1 LSLSVS
7 LLGVCWTMLP
17 QLSFQFYELGLE
29 FNHGMCNNAGCQG
42 CTRGWAGRAGGRR
55 IIDVL
60 ESPEHAPRNICVL
73 RHVVNTEIVK
83 CLKYWVVKRNCR
95 QLLRL

>member
-1 LSLSVS
+1 
-7 LLGVCWTMLP
+7 MLP

-29 FNHGMCNNAGCQG
+29 FNHGMCDNAGCQG
-42 CTRGWAGRAGGRR
+42 CARGWAGRAGGRR

-83 CLKYWVVKRNCR
+83 CFKYWVVKRHCR